1 MTLNEFRTEWLG
13 PDNYI
18 TAHTSGST
26 GKPKEILLSKADMIV
41 SARATNTFFGLDGN
55 SVFVCPLSPDYI
67 AGKMMAVRAWQ
78 AGTEPVFV
86 TPSNTP
92 ELYGHASLLAV
103 VPSQVPHVL
112 TLTNSRALTVDN
124 LLIGGAALGE
134 SLKAD
139 ILRAGKN
146 AYESYGMTE
155 TCSHVALRSVG
166 DTTFHAMPGVRFDVD
181 SRNCLSITHD
191 GMSFGKLQT
200 NDIVD
205 LLSADQF
212 VWRGRFD
219 NVINTGGIKVFPEEL
234 EAEISRLVSPS
245 FPFYISSVPSEKW
258 GNEIAVVAACSQA
271 LLNEL
276 KVSLS
281 QVMDHRCLPKR
292 FFCVTAL
299 PQTANGKVRRL
310 APLQKNRAQFPGE
323 GIAPLSEYK

>member
-1 MTLNEFRTEWLG
+1 MTLNEFRAEWTARG
-13 PDNYI
+13 SYI

-26 GKPKEILLSKADMIV
+26 GKPKEIRLSKADMIV
-41 SARATNTFFGLDGN
+41 SARATNTFFGLDSG
-55 SVFVCPLSPDYI
+55 STFVCPLSPDYI

-112 TLTNSRALTVDN
+112 ALTNSGALTVGN
-124 LLIGGAALGE
+124 LLIGGAALSE
-134 SLKAD
+134 LLKAD
-139 ILRAGKN
+139 ILSAGIN

-155 TCSHVALRSVG
+155 TCSHVALRRVG
-166 DTTFHAMPGVRFDVD
+166 DATFHSMPGVRFDVD
-181 SRNCLSITHD
+181 SRNCLCISHD
-191 GMSFGKLQT
+191 GMSFGRLQT

-205 LLSADQF
+205 LLSPDQF

-234 EAEISRLVSPS
+234 EAEISRLVSPV

-258 GNEIAVVAACSQA
+258 GNEIAVVAACSQGQ
-271 LLNEL
+271 LNEL
-276 KVSLS
+276 KDSLS
-281 QVMDHRCLPKR
+281 QLMDHRRLPKH
-292 FFCVTAL
+292 FFCVDAL
-299 PQTANGKVRRL
+299 PQASNGKVKRI
-310 APLQKNRAQFPGE
+310 APLHKNRAQFPGE
-323 GIAPLSEYK
+323 VIAPLSEYK